1 MFRQIISLSLVQQIS
16 FVLLARV
23 SAVDAAI
30 LTAVG
35 CYSSSGSLVFNDTYK
50 YQTQNWCQGL
60 CAPMGDS
67 VLGLTNGGDCWCG
80 NAIPSGKVD
89 SSFCNVGCN
98 GYGQDDCGGFGG
110 YYTIYLTGV
119 GTLQNPSALTESS
132 SSSVAESPTSTST
145 SSSSSSSTSSVT
157 STDSS
162 SSSDGISSS
171 DIQSTTID
179 SSSSTTSS
187 SAQSTSTGTT
197 SVTAGLTVTTTVP
210 ASQSSTGGASNASA
224 GSSSANSGN
233 SSSSHGISGG
243 GIAGIVIG
251 VIGGLAI
258 IAALVFFFIRRRRR
272 EDDDDW
278 SDYHGG
284 KGKSRGLGGSSNN
297 NPIVAPAMPHEKLS
311 SNSFNSGRVA
321 IVDQRLNPVM
331 MERRLSDGS
340 LSDEQDYSR
349 KILRVVNLD

>member
-1 MFRQIISLSLVQQIS
+1 MFRQIISLSLVQQL

-23 SAVDAAI
+23 SAVDASV
-30 LTAVG
+30 LVG

-50 YQTQNWCQGL
+50 YQTQSWCQGL

-89 SSFCNVGCN
+89 SSYCNVGCN
-98 GYGQDDCGGFGG
+98 GFGKDPCGGYG
-110 YYTIYLTGV
+110 YYTVYLTGV
-119 GTLQNPSALTESS
+119 GTLQNPSAVTESS
-132 SSSVAESPTSTST
+132 SSSVSESPTST
-145 SSSSSSSTSSVT
+145 SSSSSTSSVA
-157 STDSS
+157 SSESS
-162 SSSDGISSS
+162 SSSDVMSTS
-171 DIQSTTID
+171 DTQSTTID

-187 SAQSTSTGTT
+187 SAQSTATAAT
-197 SVTAGLTVTTTVP
+197 SVTAGLTTTVP

-251 VIGGLAI
+251 VIAGLAI
-258 IAALVFFFIRRRRR
+258 IAALVFFFIRHRRHND
-272 EDDDDW
+272 DDDDW
-278 SDYHGG
+278 LDYHGA
-284 KGKSRGLGGSSNN
+284 KGKSRGLGGDFSNN
-297 NPIVAPAMPHEKLS
+297 NPTAAPAMPHEKLS

>member
-1 MFRQIISLSLVQQIS
+1 MFRHIISLSLVQQIS

-23 SAVDAAI
+23 SAVDAA
-30 LTAVG
+30 AVG
-35 CYSSSGSLVFNDTYK
+35 CYSSSGSLVFNDTYE
-50 YQTQNWCQGL
+50 YQTQSWCQGL

-98 GYGQDDCGGFGG
+98 GYPADCGGFG

-132 SSSVAESPTSTST
+132 SSSIAESSSSTST
-145 SSSSSSSTSSVT
+145 SSSTSSVT
-157 STDSS
+157 STETS
-162 SSSDGISSS
+162 SSSDGMPTS

-187 SAQSTSTGTT
+187 SAQSISTGTT

-251 VIGGLAI
+251 VIAGLAI

-272 EDDDDW
+272 DDDDDW

-284 KGKSRGLGGSSNN
+284 KGKSRGLGGGSSNN

-349 KILRVVNLD
+349 KILRVVNMD

>member
-1 MFRQIISLSLVQQIS
+1 MFRQIISLSLVQQL

-23 SAVDAAI
+23 SAVDAAAV
-30 LTAVG
+30 LTSVG
-35 CYSSSGSLVFNDTYK
+35 CYSSSGSLVFNDTYSF
-50 YQTQNWCQGL
+50 QTQSWCQGR

-89 SSFCNVGCN
+89 SSYCNVGCN
-98 GYGQDDCGGFGG
+98 GYGQDDCGGYGG
-110 YYTIYLTGV
+110 YYTVFLTGV

-132 SSSVAESPTSTST
+132 SSSVSESPTSI
-145 SSSSSSSTSSVT
+145 STSSVA
-157 STDSS
+157 SSESS
-162 SSSDGISSS
+162 SSSDAMSTS
-171 DIQSTTID
+171 DTQSTTID
-179 SSSSTTSS
+179 SFSSTTSS
-187 SAQSTSTGTT
+187 SAQSTATAAT

-210 ASQSSTGGASNASA
+210 TSQSSTGGASIASA

-233 SSSSHGISGG
+233 SSHGISGG

-251 VIGGLAI
+251 VIAGLAI

-272 EDDDDW
+272 NDDDDDW
-278 SDYHGG
+278 LDYHGG
-284 KGKSRGLGGSSNN
+284 KGKSRGLGGDFSN
-297 NPIVAPAMPHEKLS
+297 NPIVASAMPHEKLS
-311 SNSFNSGRVA
+311 SNSVNSGRVA

>member
-1 MFRQIISLSLVQQIS
+1 MFWQIMSLSLVQQIS

-89 SSFCNVGCN
+89 SSYCNVGCN
-98 GYGQDDCGGFGG
+98 GYGLDDCGGVG

-119 GTLQNPSALTESS
+119 GTLQNPSESS
-132 SSSVAESPTSTST
+132 SSSSAESSS

-157 STDSS
+157 STESS
-162 SSSDGISSS
+162 SSSDGMSTSE
-171 DIQSTTID
+171 IQSTTID

-187 SAQSTSTGTT
+187 SAQSTSTDTM

-251 VIGGLAI
+251 VIAGLAI

-272 EDDDDW
+272 DDDDDW

-284 KGKSRGLGGSSNN
+284 KGKSRGLGGGSSN

-349 KILRVVNLD
+349 KILRVVNMD